1 MSLDIQELI
10 QENERLNTQPGG
22 GFLDNF
28 VKMPDGNGVVVV
40 RLLPPAPKGA
50 FGREKNPFYQATRV
64 HKLNGRNY
72 QCLKTLE
79 DKRWVGDCPVCR
91 YYNWLWQESDKQSP
105 DLAEQ
110 TQNNARAIKPIE
122 RYYYNV
128 LVRQQVNANGE
139 VETNVGPKI
148 LSVGKTLHKRIIVAI
163 VGDKELNEDP
173 LGDVTDLK
181 NGRDFKIIKT
191 MRQSGRNT
199 FPNYSDSKF
208 LDVSP
213 LGDPDQVKE
222 WLANLH
228 DLGALRENGLLEY
241 EPLKHQLKVHLGLE
255 KDEDS
260 DFDPTEFQGGGADD
274 DDDEGPA
281 VTVTTKTSA
290 TVNTTKA
297 EEKAPVEE
305 MVPDPVEKSESKPLS
320 EDDFMAQIQGIDI
333 S

>member
-1 MSLDIQELI
+1 MGLDIQELI
-10 QENERLNTQPGG
+10 QENERLNTQPGA
-22 GFLDNF
+22 GFLNNF

-40 RLLPPAPKGA
+40 RLLPPAPKGT
-50 FGREKNPFYQATRV
+50 FNREKPPFYQSTRV

-72 QCLKTLE
+72 QCLKQLE
-79 DKRWVGDCPVCR
+79 DKRWMGDCPVCR
-91 YYNWLWQESDKQSP
+91 YYNWLWQESEKQAP

-128 LVRQQVNANGE
+128 LVRQQVNSNGE

-148 LSVGKTLHKRIIVAI
+148 LSVGKTLHKRIITAI

-181 NGRDFKIIKT
+181 TGRDFKIIKT
-191 MRQSGRNT
+191 MRQSGREAY
-199 FPNYSDSKF
+199 PNYSDSKF

-228 DLGALRENGLLEY
+228 DLAALRENGLLEY

-260 DFDPTEFQGGGADD
+260 EFDPTEFQGGSATQEDSGSEVEAT
-274 DDDEGPA
+274 
-281 VTVTTKTSA
+281 VTVTT
-290 TVNTTKA
+290 TTKA
-297 EEKAPVEE
+297 EEPAPEAAPEAKAEPEV
-305 MVPDPVEKSESKPLS
+305 SESKPLS

-333 S
+333 E

>member
-10 QENERLNTQPGG
+10 QENERLAQQPGA

-72 QCLKTLE
+72 QCLKQLE
-79 DKRWVGDCPVCR
+79 DKRWMGDCPVCR
-91 YYNWLWQESDKQSP
+91 YYNWLWQESEKQAP
-105 DLAEQ
+105 DLADQ

-128 LVRQQVNANGE
+128 IVRQQVNSNGE
-139 VETNVGPKI
+139 VETNIGPKI
-148 LSVGKTLHKRIIVAI
+148 LSVGKTLHKRIIMAI
-163 VGDKELNEDP
+163 VGDKELNEPP

-181 NGRDFKIIKT
+181 GGRDFKIIKT
-191 MRQSGRNT
+191 MRQSGRESY
-199 FPNYSDSKF
+199 PNYSDSKF

-213 LGDPDQVKE
+213 LGDPDLVKE

-255 KDEDS
+255 KDEDAS
-260 DFDPTEFQGGGADD
+260 FDPTEFQAGGGDNNDD
-274 DDDEGPA
+274 DDQPA
-281 VTVTTKTSA
+281 VTVTPKKTQVQVSKPEPEA
-290 TVNTTKA
+290 APA
-297 EEKAPVEE
+297 ETAQ
-305 MVPDPVEKSESKPLS
+305 SKPLS

-333 S
+333 E